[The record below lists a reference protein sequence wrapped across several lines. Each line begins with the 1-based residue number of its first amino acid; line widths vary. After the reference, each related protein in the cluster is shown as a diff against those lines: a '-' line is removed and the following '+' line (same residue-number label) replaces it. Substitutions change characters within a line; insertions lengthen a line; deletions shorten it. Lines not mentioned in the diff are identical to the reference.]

1 VKYALRTLWKD
12 RAFSAMAVLS
22 LAVGIGANT
31 AIFSLVNTVLLRPL
45 DFPSPE
51 RLVAIAISTVQFG
64 HGKPLPIN
72 VAQLVEWRKRTQAF
86 TGISAYRTTTA
97 TLTGDDRPELV
108 PAARVS
114 ANLFE
119 VLGIQPRLGR
129 GFLEQEDHRGQ
140 HRVVILADSIWRR
153 RFNADPS
160 LIGRSIQLN
169 GESNVVV
176 GVLPPDFEFL
186 RQPAIGGQRSSANA
200 EMFRPLAYA
209 DGDLVPHNGD
219 LNYQTVARLRPGVSL
234 ERAYAELASAE
245 EAIDVQ
251 SGPDAWKIVP
261 IVTPLQQQL
270 TGDVRPSLIVLM
282 AAVGAVILVLCV
294 NLANLSLSRAAG
306 RARESAIRIAIG
318 ATRWHLARQSI
329 METAILAAAGGGLG
343 ILAAF
348 GGIRELLAVAPVDL
362 PRLGEVAIDARVLFF
377 AAGLSAVTAVLFGIL
392 PALRPASSEAKRLM
406 RS

>member
-1 VKYALRTLWKD
+1 
-12 RAFSAMAVLS
+12 MAVLS

-209 DGDLVPHNGD
+209 DGDLVPH
-219 LNYQTVARLRPGVSL
+219 
-234 ERAYAELASAE
+234 
-245 EAIDVQ
+245 
-251 SGPDAWKIVP
+251 
-261 IVTPLQQQL
+261 
-270 TGDVRPSLIVLM
+270 
-282 AAVGAVILVLCV
+282 
-294 NLANLSLSRAAG
+294 
-306 RARESAIRIAIG
+306 
-318 ATRWHLARQSI
+318 
-329 METAILAAAGGGLG
+329 
-343 ILAAF
+343 
-348 GGIRELLAVAPVDL
+348 
-362 PRLGEVAIDARVLFF
+362 
-377 AAGLSAVTAVLFGIL
+377 
-392 PALRPASSEAKRLM
+392 
-406 RS
+406 